1 MELRERAGMTFVC
14 VCVCMYEYVLVFVSV
29 CEHPLNISHT
39 LLDPSEKALK
49 HTQCSKKTAASPN
62 DIYDMITMKITIM
75 IFISINSKHSF
86 LVGFIV
92 FFAKVIITQTKMLIN
107 QQINQ

>member
-1 MELRERAGMTFVC
+1 
-14 VCVCMYEYVLVFVSV
+14 
-29 CEHPLNISHT
+29 
-39 LLDPSEKALK
+39 
-49 HTQCSKKTAASPN
+49 
-62 DIYDMITMKITIM
+62 MITMKITIM

-92 FFAKVIITQTKMLIN
+92 FLAKVIITQTKMLIN

>member
-1 MELRERAGMTFVC
+1 MY

-49 HTQCSKKTAASPN
+49 HTHSAVKKKPAASPN